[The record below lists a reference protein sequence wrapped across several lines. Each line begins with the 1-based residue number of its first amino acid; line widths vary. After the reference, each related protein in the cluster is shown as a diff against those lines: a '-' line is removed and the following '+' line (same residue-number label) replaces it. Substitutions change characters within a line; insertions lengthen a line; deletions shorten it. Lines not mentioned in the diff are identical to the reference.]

1 MGFEKFSEHRIGVCK
16 QVQVI
21 LGKHIVPEEVLR
33 AVGSNPGKGSIV
45 FRGVR
50 KQEPADVFT
59 VLHGNSNNALRSR
72 MS

>member
-33 AVGSNPGKGSIV
+33 AVGSTPGKGRIV